1 MIHARRH
8 ESGISPSR
16 VRRSV
21 RLYRVSTSSLLVHFL
36 TTSSLSL
43 PPPAITSRPSS
54 FFVFYFAILPSS
66 LPPTLAR
73 SLFAPRAFGL
83 SSSESLETKRRG
95 SPRHPPLSFLLL
107 LSTFFSSSF
116 SASFSFCSY
125 ASLLVRVS
133 STLPTLCFFMLG
145 QRRGTEELSRLRT
158 PRVYTPSA

>member
-54 FFVFYFAILPSS
+54 FFVFYFAIHPSF
-66 LPPTLAR
+66 LPPSDARSLAR

-116 SASFSFCSY
+116 STSFSFCSY
-125 ASLLVRVS
+125 ASLFS
-133 STLPTLCFFMLG
+133 PC
-145 QRRGTEELSRLRT
+145 
-158 PRVYTPSA
+158 PRVLYPTHAMLFHAWPTTRNRGAIEITYT